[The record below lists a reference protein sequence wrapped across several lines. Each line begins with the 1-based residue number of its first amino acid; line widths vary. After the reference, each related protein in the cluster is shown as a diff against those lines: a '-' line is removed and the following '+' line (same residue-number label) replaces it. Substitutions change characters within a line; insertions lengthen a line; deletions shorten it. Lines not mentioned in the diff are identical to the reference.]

1 MTMNE
6 VRANARRALVAVSA
20 RIRYPSLFRA
30 RIYGDPRR
38 LDVHR
43 TAVVNNATFN
53 LSSGTVTM
61 RPWAFFGHNV
71 TVLTGTHDVTKFGRD
86 RHLSVPDGGRDV
98 VIDEGAWITSNAT
111 IVGPCRIGA
120 HAVVGVGA
128 VVIED
133 VPPYTVVAGIPAR
146 VVSEIPHPSIEAD
159 TDPPTPRATTS
170 DANRILEAPFSR
182 D

>member
-1 MTMNE
+1 MTMSG
-6 VRANARRALVAVSA
+6 VRGNVRRGLVAVSA

-53 LSSGTVTM
+53 LSSGTVTL

-71 TVLTGTHDVTKFGRD
+71 TVLTGTHDVTKFGRE
-86 RHLSVPDGGRDV
+86 RHRSVPGAGRDV

-111 IVGPCRIGA
+111 IVGPCHVGA

-133 VPPYTVVAGIPAR
+133 VPPYTVVAGVPAR
-146 VVSEIPHPSIEAD
+146 VVSELPRPSVESECDGVSTD
-159 TDPPTPRATTS
+159 TAENCAT
-170 DANRILEAPFSR
+170 
-182 D
+182 

>member
-1 MTMNE
+1 MTMNG

-20 RIRYPSLFRA
+20 RLRYPSLFRA

-38 LDVHR
+38 LHVHR

-71 TVLTGTHDVTKFGRD
+71 TVLTGTHDITKFGAE
-86 RHLSVPDGGRDV
+86 RHRSVPDSGRDV
-98 VIDEGAWITSNAT
+98 VIDDGAWITSNAT
-111 IVGPCRIGA
+111 IVGPCHIGA
-120 HAVVGVGA
+120 HAVVGVGS
-128 VVIED
+128 VVMSD

-146 VVSEIPHPSIEAD
+146 VISELAHA
-159 TDPPTPRATTS
+159 TS
-170 DANRILEAPFSR
+170 DTKHEEC
-182 D
+182 